1 MGTTIAKCSGIVQST
16 QIVSLGIYRIKE
28 LFQHLMSFDPVY
40 AYTHRQQVITALKR
54 YDIQDG
60 ENICKLFQFQKLEA

>member
-1 MGTTIAKCSGIVQST
+1 MGTAIAKCSGIVQST

-28 LFQHLMSFDPVY
+28 LFQHLMLFDSGY
-40 AYTHRQQVITALKR
+40 AYCNRQQVIQALKR

-60 ENICKLFQFQKLEA
+60 ENICKLFSFHKTE